1 MYKNYR
7 KFAEYMYN
15 YNVLVFLDN
24 ERCDQSNI
32 AGYID
37 WFHSSDVG
45 IDFITI
51 DDPALDT
58 IDLNRYFRFYI
69 VPQQRRYRSALRRKF
84 LERTGID
91 IHIQL
96 YTSLVDIYKRN
107 SMLRRSFDTSK
118 ADYGSAYYG
127 YELMKHTEELHG
139 RLSFFV

>member
-1 MYKNYR
+1 MYQIYKEFDHGCGNYR
-7 KFAEYMYN
+7 
-15 YNVLVFLDN
+15 VLVFIDK
-24 ERCDQSNI
+24 DIYDKGNI
-32 AGYID
+32 AWYVQHMHD
-37 WFHSSDVG
+37 DDVG

-58 IDLNRYFRFYI
+58 IDLGRYFRFYI
-69 VPQQRRYRSALRRKF
+69 VPQQRRYRSELRRKF

-96 YTSLVDIYKRN
+96 YTTLVDIYKRN
-107 SMLRRSFDTSK
+107 SMLKRSFDTGK
-118 ADYGSAYYG
+118 EDYGSAYYG